1 MDEDNWTSCTDVLVV
16 VDAGKRQFTWVPRD
30 LWSSLID
37 LRINRAFSRG
47 QLLPALFGLGFPCES
62 AICLRRG
69 ATVAWLANVDVDVP
83 VPRPLDFWYPLEPMR
98 PIEEGR
104 KQVSFRPPR
113 ERLTGE
119 RLHQW
124 VGARY
129 SVTGRSSDLYRCGR
143 QGVLLRELLRQ
154 KADFTTLLSDPDLYR
169 IEGADPLPILAQVDA
184 TWTMRVFDRVHN
196 RTIRGAIVLAR
207 SSWPRHFLS
216 RIRAFAARL
225 VHGRN

>member
-16 VDAGKRQFTWVPRD
+16 VDAGKRQLTWVPRD
-30 LWSSLID
+30 LWSNLID
-37 LRINRAFSRG
+37 RRINRAFSMG
-47 QLLPALFGLGFPCES
+47 KLLPALAGLGFPCTG

-69 ATVAWLANVDVDVP
+69 ATVAWLADVDIDVP
-83 VPRPLDFWYPLEPMR
+83 VPRPLDFWYPLEPML

-129 SVTGRSSDLYRCGR
+129 AVTGRSSDLYRCVR
-143 QGVLLRELLRQ
+143 QGVLLRELLRH
-154 KADFTTLLSDPDLYR
+154 KADFTTLLGDPDLYR

-184 TWTMRVFDRVHN
+184 IWTMRVFDRVHD
-196 RTIRGAIVLAR
+196 RTIRGAPVLVK
-207 SSWPRHFLS
+207 SSWPRHLFS
-216 RIRAFAARL
+216 RIRDFASRL
-225 VHGRN
+225 IHRAD